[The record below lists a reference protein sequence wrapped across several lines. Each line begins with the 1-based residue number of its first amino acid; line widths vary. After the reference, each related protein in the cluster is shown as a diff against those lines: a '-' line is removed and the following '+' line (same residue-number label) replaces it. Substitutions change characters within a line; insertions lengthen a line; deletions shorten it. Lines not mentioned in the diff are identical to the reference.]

1 MAFYDWNRNGRQDS
15 FYRYMDYKASH
26 LTSDYVEETDSYD
39 EDYYDDEYDYDDYGE
54 ESFEKIKQQ
63 LSAQEK
69 VPYYKN
75 HPYEEEKE
83 EKPPYLFVIIISI
96 IVGVLNGIIATL
108 VNR

>member
-1 MAFYDWNRNGRQDS
+1 MAYDWNRNGMQDS

-26 LTSDYVEETDSYD
+26 LTSDDGEEADSYD
-39 EDYYDDEYDYDDYGE
+39 EDYYDDEDDYDDYDGE
-54 ESFEKIKQQ
+54 GFEKIKQQ

-83 EKPPYLFVIIISI
+83 EKPPYLFLLIISVI
-96 IVGVLNGIIATL
+96 LGVLSGVVAAL